1 MRRLSEDEAAELL
14 RRYKIHAPANDDFN
28 GGYKAAIRI
37 ATEADGTTGVTLSH
51 GDFAARRMMP
61 LGEFEAGSLVDEL
74 RESGK
79 VPLSVNL
86 SAMLVNVLVQAAR
99 MFESESLGS
108 LELNPL
114 FIRTKDYRVAG
125 VAMAAQK
132 KAAVKRRLAGDA
144 HDAGAVFPYR
154 PTARGR

>member
-14 RRYKIHAPANDDFN
+14 RRYKIHTPATDDFN
-28 GGYKAAIRI
+28 GGYKAAIHI
-37 ATEADGTTGVTLSH
+37 ATGPDGTTAVALTH
-51 GDFAARRMMP
+51 GEFAARRMMP
-61 LGEFEAGSLVDEL
+61 LGEFEAGAMVEEL
-74 RESGK
+74 RSGGN
-79 VPLSVNL
+79 VPLSDNL
-86 SAMLVNVLVQAAR
+86 RAMLANVLVQAAT

-108 LELNPL
+108 LDLNPL
-114 FIRTKDYRVAG
+114 YIRSKDYRVAS
-125 VAMAAQK
+125 VSIAAQK